1 MNRSMIRIAPLLIG
15 ALALA
20 ACSDHKTKPE
30 PTTSRTVSSTTTA
43 GGSSR
48 AATSTTSTSATP
60 KSGGSRAGTTGGKQA
75 PLPDNTGIASCD
87 EYLASYKSCHLAA
100 GIYAR
105 DQIESRYELMRTSLL
120 RQSQDADMRDQLA
133 NRCTSLANQLK
144 EALHG
149 KSCTDVP
156 APASTR

>member
-1 MNRSMIRIAPLLIG
+1 MNRSMTRLAPLLIG

-20 ACSDHKTKPE
+20 ACSDQKTKPE
-30 PTTSRTVSSTTTA
+30 PTTTRTVSSTTTT
-43 GGSSR
+43 GGSTK
-48 AATSTTSTSATP
+48 ATTSTTSTGTAPSG
-60 KSGGSRAGTTGGKQA
+60 KSGGTRASGKQA
-75 PLPDNTGIASCD
+75 PLPENTGIASCD

-120 RQSQDADMRDQLA
+120 RQSQDADMRDQLS

>member
-1 MNRSMIRIAPLLIG
+1 MNGSMTRLIPLLAG

-20 ACSDHKTKPE
+20 ACSDHKTRPA
-30 PTTSRTVSSTTTA
+30 TTTERSA
-43 GGSSR
+43 VP
-48 AATSTTSTSATP
+48 ATTTTTT
-60 KSGGSRAGTTGGKQA
+60 KTTGGSATKRSSGTVTSAPKTGSKKEA
-75 PLPDNTGIASCD
+75 PLPDNTGIAACD

-105 DQIESRYELMRTSLL
+105 DQIDSRYDMMRTSLL
-120 RQSQDADMRDQLA
+120 RQSQDPDMRDQLG
-133 NRCTSLANQLK
+133 NRCTSLASQLK

-149 KSCTDVP
+149 KSCADVP

>member
-1 MNRSMIRIAPLLIG
+1 MNRFTTRLAPLLIG
-15 ALALA
+15 AIALA
-20 ACSDHKTKPE
+20 ACSDNKTKPE
-30 PTTSRTVSSTTTA
+30 PTTTRTVSSTTTA
-43 GGSSR
+43 GGGTKATSSS
-48 AATSTTSTSATP
+48 TSTTTTP
-60 KSGGSRAGTTGGKQA
+60 KSGPRTGGKQA
-75 PLPDNTGIASCD
+75 PLPDSTGIASCD

-120 RQSQDADMRDQLA
+120 RQSQDADMRDQLS

-149 KSCTDVP
+149 KSCADVP